1 MWIRKDVA
9 GIYAAMPAEQAL
21 PLVATILAVS
31 LAKVALLTGGILL
44 AKWILGKF
52 KKLD

>member
-1 MWIRKDVA
+1 MSWLWI
-9 GIYAAMPAEQAL
+9 
-21 PLVATILAVS
+21 LVTLAVS

-52 KKLD
+52 KK